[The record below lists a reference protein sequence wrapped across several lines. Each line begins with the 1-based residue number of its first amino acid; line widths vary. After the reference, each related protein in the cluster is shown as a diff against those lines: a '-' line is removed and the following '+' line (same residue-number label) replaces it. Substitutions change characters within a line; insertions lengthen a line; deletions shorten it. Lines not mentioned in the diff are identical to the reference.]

1 MFEQPPVLAQSKWL
15 RLITLCLLYVC
26 QGLPIG
32 IFQIALPA
40 WFAAEGLTVSEIGGF
55 IAIVFLPWGFKLV
68 AGPVMDR
75 FSFPAMGRRRPW
87 ILMAQ
92 MGIIGSFLLIALLS
106 PDPKESYYLLAAL
119 GFMANF
125 FGAAQDVAVDGMAID
140 ILEENERAQANA
152 YMFGG
157 QAGGMSIS
165 GAVGSAALVSFGLS
179 IAALIMAFAV
189 FLIMLL
195 LIILR
200 EREGE
205 RMLPWSE
212 GEASLEALA
221 SVSESWRDIVVPL
234 VRALVL
240 PMSLLLVVLEGLQ
253 RAAGG
258 IQLAINPAITVQ
270 QLGWAQTEYANW
282 LAITGVVAS
291 VIGVVF
297 AAMVDRA
304 GLVKVLF
311 AFILIRMLGFAIF
324 AYSEVYWQNVEY
336 FKAMLLL
343 ADITSQFV
351 TMTVIAL
358 FMRLCLPQVA
368 ATQFAVYMASAN
380 LTRSLGSGAVVPLSD
395 LMDYSQMFLLMA
407 GLHLVFLLL
416 LPLLNFQKHE
426 RDNAT
431 LLASLGKV

>member
-1 MFEQPPVLAQSKWL
+1 MFQQPPVLAQSKWL

-32 IFQIALPA
+32 VFQIALPA

-55 IAIVFLPWGFKLV
+55 IAIVFLPWGFKLL

-87 ILMAQ
+87 ILLAQ
-92 MGIIGSFLLIALLS
+92 VGIIGSFLLIALLS

-119 GFMANF
+119 GFLANF

-140 ILEENERAQANA
+140 ILQENERAQANA

-157 QAGGMSIS
+157 QVGGMSIS
-165 GAVGSAALVSFGLS
+165 GAVGSTALVNFGLS
-179 IAALIMAFAV
+179 IAALVMAFAV

-195 LIILR
+195 PLFLR
-200 EREGE
+200 ERAGE

-212 GEASLEALA
+212 GEASIEALA
-221 SVSESWRDIVVPL
+221 SVNESWWDIVVPL
-234 VRALVL
+234 VRALIL

-253 RAAGG
+253 RASGG
-258 IQLAINPAITVQ
+258 ILIAINPAITVQ

-282 LAITGVVAS
+282 IAITGVVAS
-291 VIGVVF
+291 VIGVIF
-297 AAMVDRA
+297 GAMVDRA

-311 AFILIRMLGFAIF
+311 AFILIRMLGFALF
-324 AYSEVYWQNVEY
+324 AYTEVYWQSAEY
-336 FKAMLLL
+336 FKAMLLI
-343 ADITSQFV
+343 ADITGQFV

-380 LTRSLGSGAVVPLSD
+380 LTRSIGSGAVVPLAN

-416 LPLLNFQKHE
+416 LPLLNFEKHA
-426 RDNAT
+426 RDNAK

>member
-1 MFEQPPVLAQSKWL
+1 MFEQPLVLAQSKWL
-15 RLITLCLLYVC
+15 RLIILCLLYAC

-32 IFQIALPA
+32 IFQVALPA
-40 WFAAEGLTVSEIGGF
+40 WFAAEGLSVAEIGGF
-55 IAIVFLPWGFKLV
+55 IAIVFLPWGFKLL

-87 ILMAQ
+87 ILLAQ
-92 MGIIGSFLLIALLS
+92 LGIIGSFLLIALLS
-106 PDPKESYYLLAAL
+106 PNPKDSYYLLASL
-119 GFMANF
+119 GFLANF

-157 QAGGMSIS
+157 QVAGISLS
-165 GAVGSAALVSFGLS
+165 GAVGSAALVGFGLS
-179 IAALIMAFAV
+179 TAAFIMAFTV
-189 FLIMLL
+189 FLIMLPL
-195 LIILR
+195 LFLR
-200 EREGE
+200 ERAGE

-221 SVSESWRDIVVPL
+221 GVNESWREIVTPL
-234 VRALVL
+234 VRALIL

-253 RAAGG
+253 RAAVG
-258 IQLAINPAITVQ
+258 ILLAINPAITVQ

-282 LAITGVVAS
+282 LAVTGVVAS
-291 VIGVVF
+291 VIGVLF
-297 AAMVDRA
+297 GAMVDRA

-311 AFILIRMLGFAIF
+311 AFTLIRMLGFALF
-324 AYSEVYWQNVEY
+324 AYTEVYWQNAEY
-336 FKAMLLL
+336 FKAMLLI
-343 ADITSQFV
+343 ADITGQFI
-351 TMTVIAL
+351 TITIIAL

-368 ATQFAVYMASAN
+368 ATQFAFYMASAN
-380 LTRSLGSGAVVPLSD
+380 LTRSLGSGAVVPLAG
-395 LMDYSQMFLLMA
+395 LLDYSQMFLLMA

-426 RDNAT
+426 RDNAA
-431 LLASLGKV
+431 LLARLERV

>member
-297 AAMVDRA
+297 GAMVDRA

-324 AYSEVYWQNVEY
+324 AYTEVYWQNVEY

-395 LMDYSQMFLLMA
+395 LMDYSQMFLMMA

-431 LLASLGKV
+431 LLASLEKV

>member
-157 QAGGMSIS
+157 QAGGMSIA

-179 IAALIMAFAV
+179 IASLIMAFAV

-221 SVSESWRDIVVPL
+221 SVSESWREIVVPL

-297 AAMVDRA
+297 GAMVDRA

-311 AFILIRMLGFAIF
+311 AFILIRMLGFAVF
-324 AYSEVYWQNVEY
+324 AYTEVYWQNVEY

-343 ADITSQFV
+343 SDITSQFV

-431 LLASLGKV
+431 LLASLEKV